1 MTPPRTVHERQMN
14 TWQPP
19 TELAAACP
27 GAHAVQNSSPDL
39 ARAQIRVETSLLAGR
54 RSGEINH
61 PPGEVD
67 GVVAKTLVEARHQRH
82 LHRHRQCHAS

>member
-1 MTPPRTVHERQMN
+1 MTPPRTAHERQMN
-14 TWQPP
+14 TRQPP
-19 TELAAACP
+19 TELETARPSGRAA
-27 GAHAVQNSSPDL
+27 QNSSPDR
-39 ARAQIRVETSLLAGR
+39 ARTQIRAETSLLAGR